1 MPQGGQTVVEDAIL
15 GAVTFDNDTLDDWIL
30 VRTDGT
36 PTYNF
41 CAVVDDVTMKIT
53 HVIRG
58 NDHLSNTPK
67 QIACYAAL
75 DYATPVFAH
84 IPMILAPDRSKMSKR
99 HGATTVEEF
108 RDQGILPEALIN
120 YLARLGWSHGD
131 QEILSREEIVEH
143 FSLEHVGKAGAVFDK
158 EKLLWVSHQWIQAA
172 APERLAAALVPFL
185 ALLVGPAAA
194 AADRTRLAAIA
205 ASLKERARTLVEMAE
220 QAAIYFSSPAAW
232 DPQAT
237 AKFWGPEAP
246 QRYYVLIKRI
256 EAQGAFD
263 PESLEGLYRGLAA
276 EMGLKLV
283 DLAQLTRIALT
294 GKAASPPVFQV
305 AALLGKA
312 ETLARLKTARAAAG
326 VGR

>member
-1 MPQGGQTVVEDAIL
+1 
-15 GAVTFDNDTLDDWIL
+15 
-30 VRTDGT
+30 
-36 PTYNF
+36 
-41 CAVVDDVTMKIT
+41 
-53 HVIRG
+53 
-58 NDHLSNTPK
+58 
-67 QIACYAAL
+67 
-75 DYATPVFAH
+75 
-84 IPMILAPDRSKMSKR
+84 
-99 HGATTVEEF
+99 
-108 RDQGILPEALIN
+108 
-120 YLARLGWSHGD
+120 
-131 QEILSREEIVEH
+131 
-143 FSLEHVGKAGAVFDK
+143 
-158 EKLLWVSHQWIQAA
+158 
-172 APERLAAALVPFL
+172 
-185 ALLVGPAAA
+185 
-194 AADRTRLAAIA
+194 LAAIA

-220 QAAIYFSSPAAW
+220 QTVIYFLSPAAW

-312 ETLARLKTARAAAG
+312 ETLVRLKTARAAAG